1 MARIT
6 RKELKT
12 DKFALEIGHGV
23 DFFEEHRQEIIRYGA
38 IALAAILLILGYAVY
53 SRHRHTDREEAL
65 TQAIQTQEA
74 AIAPYSTNGGLTF
87 PTQTAKDQAANK
99 VFTEIRT
106 KYPGS
111 TEAEIAGYYLGGIQ
125 ADAGQMAEAQKTLEE
140 VAEKGNARYASLAKL
155 SLAEIYFSGGQGEKG
170 EKLLRDMIAHPT
182 VFVSKDQATISL
194 AGYLIPTK
202 PEEARKLLTPLLARN
217 DAVGQV
223 ALTMAG
229 QLPRK

>member
-1 MARIT
+1 VARIT

-12 DKFALEIGHGV
+12 DKFALEVEHTV
-23 DFFEEHRQEIIRYGA
+23 DFFEAHRQEIIRYGA

-53 SRHRHTDREEAL
+53 SRHRHTEREQAL
-65 TQAIQTQEA
+65 TQAITTQEA

-87 PTQTAKDQAANK
+87 PSQEAKDQAATK
-99 VFTEIRT
+99 AFTEIRT
-106 KYPGS
+106 KYSG
-111 TEAEIAGYYLGGIQ
+111 TAEAGVAGYYLGSILADQGKM
-125 ADAGQMAEAQKTLEE
+125 ADAEKTLDEVAQK
-140 VAEKGNARYASLAKL
+140 GDARYASLAKL
-155 SLAEIYFSGGQGEKG
+155 SLVQIYFAEGQDDRG

-194 AGYLIPTK
+194 AGYLMPK
-202 PEEARKLLTPLLARN
+202 QPEEARTLLTPLLNRN

-223 ALTMAG
+223 ALTLAG